1 MFNISRHTK
10 SEKGMTSLFTNT
22 GLKQQQKPESNEI
35 CLEISAIKPNL
46 TIKIKWAFDIY
57 VKVTGNLIL
66 LKKKLNNFTLRNLL
80 KLYNIREVQRTQ
92 FDVNRCELHWN

>member
-1 MFNISRHTK
+1 MLYLNMFNISRHTK

-46 TIKIKWAFDIY
+46 TIQIKWAFDIY
-57 VKVTGNLIL
+57 VKVTGYLIL
-66 LKKKLNNFTLRNLL
+66 LK
-80 KLYNIREVQRTQ
+80 
-92 FDVNRCELHWN
+92 